1 MTIKTAASY
10 ARISEKVER
19 DKVSDQHKQNEAHA
33 KARGYRIVARF
44 TDDGISA
51 LGHKVRE
58 GFRDM
63 LAAAERGEFEVIVAT
78 EEERLARNVHEKLEL
93 HEACVV
99 AGVTWDTARDGF
111 VDPDTDSGEFMS
123 TIRAAMGRIESKRK
137 ARRQLA
143 ANIARVED
151 GYPVPGKTR
160 YGFKHGN
167 IELEPHEAK
176 NIEALFKDFLV
187 GASIRSLS
195 LRMGWRALRVRETL
209 TNPAYA
215 GWVVRRGE
223 RFDAHEGV
231 GRIIDRDT
239 FEAVQGLLKAPER
252 RTTPGPTPR
261 HPLSGIARCGAC
273 GGPLT
278 YRNNYLCTAN
288 LSHPCI
294 NKTTLEQQV
303 RKEVVDA
310 LIFGI
315 HEELPETSR
324 LHQIDRRQVEI
335 EVAKSELLAS
345 IEHGARAADIGPGL
359 GRLEKEYVHL
369 GEERDRIVSASV
381 TLSMLADLRGEI
393 FAGARASFE
402 SAAKAK
408 ATLAER
414 YDALS
419 LQQQRDLI
427 RGMVTITVYNGR
439 TVDRIEVTVRGQI
452 EDDAA

>member
-1 MTIKTAASY
+1 MNEQKTAASY

-19 DKVSDQHKQNEAHA
+19 DKVADQHRQNEAHA
-33 KARGYRIVARF
+33 KARGYKIVAQY

-51 LGHKVRE
+51 LGHKVRG
-58 GFRDM
+58 GFRAM

-93 HEACVV
+93 HEACAV

-143 ANIARVED
+143 ANVARIED
-151 GYPVPGKTR
+151 GLPVPGKTR
-160 YGFKHGN
+160 YGFKRGN
-167 IELEPHEAK
+167 IELEPAEAT
-176 NIEALFKDFLV
+176 NVQELFLGFLD
-187 GASIRSLS
+187 GESIRSLS
-195 LRMGWRALRVRETL
+195 VRMGWRAVRVRETL
-209 TNPAYA
+209 SNPAYA

-223 RFDAHEGV
+223 RYDAHDSV

-239 FEAVQGLLKAPER
+239 FELVQGLLKAPER

-273 GGPLT
+273 DGPMT

-288 LSHPCI
+288 LTHPCI
-294 NKTTLEQQV
+294 NKTTLEHCV

-310 LIFGI
+310 LLFGI
-315 HEELPETSR
+315 HEDMPVASR
-324 LHQIDRRQVEI
+324 LHQIDRRQIEI

-359 GRLEKEYVHL
+359 ARLEEEYVGL
-369 GEERDRIVSASV
+369 SEERDRIVSASV
-381 TLSMLADLRGEI
+381 TLSMLADLRGKI

-402 SAAKAK
+402 SAAQAK
-408 ATLAER
+408 ATLIER

-427 RGMVTITVYNGR
+427 RGMVTITVFNGR
-439 TVDRIEVTVRGQI
+439 DAERVHIVARGQGLST
-452 EDDAA
+452 